1 MDVLKEDLV
10 KGNKTVIVLDIKEI
24 NCEFVSLTGFI
35 TLYKILY
42 RREVKRGKKLK
53 EQKGISQKEFLIIEV

>member
-1 MDVLKEDLV
+1 M
-10 KGNKTVIVLDIKEI
+10 IILDIKEI

-35 TLYKILY
+35 ALCKMFY

-53 EQKGISQKEFLIIEV
+53 EQKEISQKEFLIIEV

>member
-1 MDVLKEDLV
+1 M
-10 KGNKTVIVLDIKEI
+10 IVLDIKDI
-24 NCEFVSLTGFI
+24 NCEFVSLTRFI
-35 TLYKILY
+35 TLYKMLY